1 MFIGA
6 LLTVGDRWL
15 AVSVPGVVAVVVVK
29 LGLLVVLRALAAEGV
44 EGGSEACGWVEGGRR

>member
-1 MFIGA
+1 M
-6 LLTVGDRWL
+6 TVGDRWL